1 MAAPEGY
8 KVDLN
13 RPERRHVLESY
24 IMCGFGLVL
33 AFLFLIQFR
42 YVKLSLLP
50 RPDGEVACLGVG
62 WMFSVAVQVALIRSF
77 SKSLMGVHAWEISLE
92 KFNYGSNFMVLVPIL
107 YAVETGFTKRW
118 KWSVYSA
125 FFLVVGYHTAIFFA
139 VIFGCRPIQ
148 KHWTVGMEGTCINR
162 PALYIA
168 TVGLGILSDL
178 VLLVL
183 PMPMILRLQMPS
195 RQKAGLV
202 LLFTIGSAGS
212 AGGYKHPFKV
222 IGNIVQRRRA
232 DKFGTPVE
240 DGAGFD
246 LDLIGH
252 APPTLIA
259 VGKGGE
265 KPEKVIARH
274 LRKQESINKIGDSG
288 SEVQMWNPQFASDEV
303 DAERAILQTT
313 TLAVQGCAL
322 VLVIS
327 GDEQSESRRQSQGA
341 SAREC
346 DGVFRWQFEF
356 VFVAKNWKTGLG
368 VVGKLGGGT
377 RKKWAN
383 LRYRCIIDFM
393 NREGG
398 RERGKERAG
407 RRNVTSWGWIVSLE
421 LQTFETSAN
430 AKPPAPSEPTSKP
443 RIMTSS
449 PAANVMFAAPQGHL
463 AHSTCRSALHHALSI
478 TPRRR
483 PRPPYPRD
491 MPAGSARRESPFAL

>member
-1 MAAPEGY
+1 MGNFPVVDGVTVFMAAPEGY

-24 IMCGFGLVL
+24 IICGFGLVL

-77 SKSLMGVHAWEISLE
+77 SKSLMGVHAWEMSLE

-202 LLFTIGSAGS
+202 LLFTIGSATLVTSIVRLILLIPIQHSRDSTWVMSSAVVWVFVEANLLIICASLIGERGSSTGYHLSGS

-313 TLAVQGCAL
+313 TVTVKYHC
-322 VLVIS
+322 
-327 GDEQSESRRQSQGA
+327 RR
-341 SAREC
+341 R
-346 DGVFRWQFEF
+346 
-356 VFVAKNWKTGLG
+356 
-368 VVGKLGGGT
+368 GKVSMKML
-377 RKKWAN
+377 
-383 LRYRCIIDFM
+383 
-393 NREGG
+393 
-398 RERGKERAG
+398 RERMKDEMGD
-407 RRNVTSWGWIVSLE
+407 RN
-421 LQTFETSAN
+421 
-430 AKPPAPSEPTSKP
+430 
-443 RIMTSS
+443 
-449 PAANVMFAAPQGHL
+449 
-463 AHSTCRSALHHALSI
+463 
-478 TPRRR
+478 
-483 PRPPYPRD
+483 
-491 MPAGSARRESPFAL
+491 